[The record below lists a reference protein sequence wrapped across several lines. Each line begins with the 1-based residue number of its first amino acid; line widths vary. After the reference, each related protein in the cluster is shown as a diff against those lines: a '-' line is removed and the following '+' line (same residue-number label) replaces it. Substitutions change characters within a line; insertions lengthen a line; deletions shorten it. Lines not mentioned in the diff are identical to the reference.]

1 MKNLIE
7 LNIAVSELELNCIQ
21 VAIDH
26 LLEMQKDLLMSSD
39 CEEAPEFIKADFL
52 SRVEACENLKKCFG
66 GF

>member
-1 MKNLIE
+1 MKNVIE

-26 LLEMQKDLLMSSD
+26 LIEMQKDLLMSSD
-39 CEEAPEFIKADFL
+39 CEDAKADFL